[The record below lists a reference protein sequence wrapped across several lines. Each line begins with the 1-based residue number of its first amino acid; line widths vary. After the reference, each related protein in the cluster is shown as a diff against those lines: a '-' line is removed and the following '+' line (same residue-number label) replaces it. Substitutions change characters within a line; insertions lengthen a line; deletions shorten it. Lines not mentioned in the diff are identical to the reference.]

1 MEDQDPNAMGE
12 EPVRADELA
21 FEAENAALAEAE
33 ALDGEEPEDEDLF
46 ELELDGQV
54 HVLPGA
60 LKGAFLR
67 QADYTRKTQEL
78 AEQRRALEAE
88 RQALTGERKA
98 LSGAAADRATLAA
111 LDRQLEAFEGVD
123 WRSLAQED
131 PQRAQALWSSFQE
144 TQELRQEFA
153 AALSQHEG
161 REELRAAREAAERM
175 AQTGRTLAQEI
186 DGWSPETAAKLVA
199 YAQAFGVTMEELAEA
214 ADPRLWKILHKAWR
228 ADQASQQET
237 ALQAQAVRPAV
248 QVAGAVSGGGVR
260 DDLGTRE
267 WMARRTEQTRR
278 AR

>member
-1 MEDQDPNAMGE
+1 MEDQDPIAAGE

-21 FEAENAALAEAE
+21 FEAEDATPAE
-33 ALDGEEPEDEDLF
+33 GETPEDEDLF

-78 AEQRRALEAE
+78 AEHRRALEAE
-88 RQALTGERKA
+88 RQALTGERKS

-111 LDRQLEAFEGVD
+111 LDRQIEAFQGMD
-123 WRSLAQED
+123 WRALAQGD
-131 PQRAQALWSSFQE
+131 PRRAQALWEDFQE
-144 TQELRQEFA
+144 TRGLRDEFA
-153 AALSQHEG
+153 YALSHHES

-175 AQTGRTLAQEI
+175 AETGRTLAREI
-186 DGWSPETAAKLVA
+186 DGWSPETAAKLVE

-228 ADQASQQET
+228 ADEASQQE
-237 ALQAQAVRPAV
+237 AVAQAQAVRPAV
-248 QVAGAVSGGGVR
+248 RVTGGAAGGGGVR
-260 DDLGTRE
+260 DELGTKE
-267 WMARRTEQTRR
+267 WMARRNAQA
-278 AR
+278 ARGR